1 MLGFHIAAVYING
14 IAHRLECIKA
24 DAERQ
29 SQAQEGNGRSYYG
42 VDVVDEKVGVFE
54 KEQHAKALDI
64 LRNNKTRLHEIAAH
78 LLEKETIT
86 GEEFMEIFNR
96 VQEA

>member
-1 MLGFHIAAVYING
+1 MVMLVFLMLAALAAAAGWFWLSGEVSGSRGCLLYTSFHIAAVYING

-24 DAERQ
+24 DAEWQ

-54 KEQHAKALDI
+54 KEQHAKAADD
-64 LRNNKTRLHEIAAH
+64 TE
-78 LLEKETIT
+78 
-86 GEEFMEIFNR
+86 
-96 VQEA
+96 Q

>member
-1 MLGFHIAAVYING
+1 MEPFRYIAVFHDWPGNELREHDHISAEVDQIMLGFHIAAVYING

-24 DAERQ
+24 DAEWQ

-54 KEQHAKALDI
+54 KEQHAKAADD
-64 LRNNKTRLHEIAAH
+64 TE
-78 LLEKETIT
+78 
-86 GEEFMEIFNR
+86 
-96 VQEA
+96 Q